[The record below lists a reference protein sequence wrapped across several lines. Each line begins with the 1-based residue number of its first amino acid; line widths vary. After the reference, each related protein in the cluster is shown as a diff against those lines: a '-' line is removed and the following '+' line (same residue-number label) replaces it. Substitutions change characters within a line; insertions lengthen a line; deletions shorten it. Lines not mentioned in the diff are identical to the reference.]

1 MIPNFKFLKTKT
13 MKMITKKLTLWVFA
27 GLALCAASSIQSCKK
42 SSGSST
48 PPPSGPTSSS
58 DSVEPG
64 ALVLYW
70 NFNNTPNES
79 KLGLT
84 GNPVGGSYV
93 TGVRGQAW
101 QGSSSSYITVPI
113 GADSTKLT
121 TAFPSYSVSVWYSL
135 PKSQIS
141 ISGGSAQGIFFMSP
155 DNTGSNGNEFI
166 IEADIAS
173 ANQVATDS
181 VPIHHGFD
189 NLGGVAGS
197 WQNFTLASYDTAT
210 TNWVNIVMTYDGA
223 SSIYTYFENGVA
235 IGASSA
241 FTNGKY
247 VTPNTIYDGP
257 LPLGSGSP
265 ATQLQGTLSFTG
277 NAPTMFYIGC
287 WPPGLYGVSTT
298 LGLKGNFTG
307 AIDELRVFNIALDQ
321 QDIAYLYQDGAAGK

>member
-13 MKMITKKLTLWVFA
+13 MKMITNKLTLWVIA
-27 GLALCAASSIQSCKK
+27 GLTLCAASLVTSCSKS

-48 PPPSGPTSSS
+48 PKPSGPTSSS

-79 KLGLT
+79 KLGLS
-84 GNPVGGSYV
+84 GNAVGGSYV

-113 GADSTKLT
+113 GGDSTTLT
-121 TAFPSYSVSVWYSL
+121 SAFASYSVSLWYSL

-141 ISGGSAQGIFFMSP
+141 VSGGSAQGIFFMSP
-155 DNTGSNGNEFI
+155 DNTANGNEFI

-210 TNWVNIVMTYDGA
+210 TNWVNIVMTYNGA
-223 SSIYTYFENGVA
+223 SSVYTYFENGVP

-241 FTNGKY
+241 FSNGGY
-247 VTPNTIYDGP
+247 VTPTTIYDGP

-265 ATQLQGTLSFTG
+265 ATQLQGSLSFSG
-277 NAPTMFYIGC
+277 NAPTMFFIGA
-287 WPPGLYGVSTT
+287 WPPGLYGVSNT
-298 LGLKGNFTG
+298 LGSKGNFTG
-307 AIDELRVFNIALDQ
+307 SIDELRVFNIALDQ
-321 QDIAYLYQDGAAGK
+321 QDVAYLYQDGVAGK